1 MSKYESY
8 SKDQL
13 EEHFSNFLI
22 DSWSYSKVSC
32 FARNEKDFERRY
44 IYREPSRKSATTI
57 AGSAYHG
64 ALAAYFENL
73 RAGIETSL
81 PELERIAFEY
91 IDSRPAYE
99 WKLMKTTPTME
110 SAIKKATDTAVS
122 ALANFMKEKE
132 VYSLSSV
139 HGVELPTEQWL
150 SINGVDIP
158 LPCHA
163 EIDLVGDTEDGRT
176 VVIDHKLVGKYT
188 DDEEV
193 KITRGKQAVTYA
205 ASYEALTGVVV
216 DEVWFVENKASA
228 NKDGSPQLRVFRMQ
242 MDPDSR
248 RLYEAMLYEPL
259 RRMCEAVS
267 DPDYVYTMNDSDNL
281 ADRAEL
287 YTFWCKT
294 LLAEADDFDIPD
306 GKKEL
311 IKQRQ
316 RKIRDSS
323 LAMLSP
329 RIIKTF
335 GRNAAAFIQYDLSF
349 TNMDNSE
356 KIEHIL
362 RSFGMVTK
370 VEHVIDGYSS
380 DTYLLEA
387 AAGVKIGNITKY
399 RLDLASA
406 LNVASVRIGK
416 DLVVYDGKSYL
427 SIEAGKKR
435 TKDLLWDTSY
445 LQGRRIPVGVDN
457 YGNTIVWDL
466 DNNSTPHMLVCGA
479 TGSGK
484 SVCIRST
491 IEYAREAGITDIVVM
506 DPKYEFTG
514 LASEGVRVVNDIS
527 DIEGA
532 MKSMVKDMQSRA
544 VNGTKRFTLVIF
556 DEFADAVQ
564 SARSG
569 RQLDIREDVLV
580 GFYSSG
586 LPKTKNIV
594 TGREKSLEE
603 NLKMLLQKGRSLGFR
618 ILAAT
623 QRASTE
629 IITGDAKVNFP
640 VQVCFRVP
648 KALDSK
654 VVLDEEGAESLQGHG
669 DGLMRSPEYMDI
681 VRFQGFYYKGNE
693 AL

>member
-1 MSKYESY
+1 
-8 SKDQL
+8 
-13 EEHFSNFLI
+13 
-22 DSWSYSKVSC
+22 
-32 FARNEKDFERRY
+32 
-44 IYREPSRKSATTI
+44 
-57 AGSAYHG
+57 
-64 ALAAYFENL
+64 
-73 RAGIETSL
+73 
-81 PELERIAFEY
+81 
-91 IDSRPAYE
+91 
-99 WKLMKTTPTME
+99 ME
-110 SAIKKATDTAVS
+110 SAVKKATDTAVA
-122 ALANFMKEKE
+122 ALANFMREKGA
-132 VYSLSSV
+132 YSLSSV

-370 VEHVIDGYSS
+370 VAHVIDGYSS

-435 TKDLLWDTSY
+435 TKDLLWDVSY

-491 IEYAREAGITDIVVM
+491 IEYAREAGIADIVVM

-532 MKSMVKDMQSRA
+532 MKSMVEDMRSRA

-569 RQLDIREDVLV
+569 RQLDIREDVQV

-654 VVLDEEGAESLQGHG
+654 IVLDEEGAESLQGHG

-681 VRFQGFYYKGNE
+681 VRFQGFYYKGK
-693 AL
+693 